1 MTFMMVVLVL
11 FNFIIFVHLKKNNKS
26 NLNNMNL
33 HEYQSKEILA
43 KYGVNIQR
51 GFIANNVD
59 EAEAASKEVN
69 PAAAR
74 AYPRKLDIDRIDR
87 LVGKARPQATA

>member
-1 MTFMMVVLVL
+1 
-11 FNFIIFVHLKKNNKS
+11 
-26 NLNNMNL
+26 MNL

-59 EAEAASKEVN
+59 EAEAAAK
-69 PAAAR
+69 
-74 AYPRKLDIDRIDR
+74 KLTEMNGNEGWVVKAQVHAGGRGKGGGVKFSPNMEKLHR
-87 LVGKARPQATA
+87 NAVGNATNFCRR